1 MKTCLIKRQMRR
13 RRHLM
18 QHITAT
24 YDMSQEVRYG
34 RAARIDTV
42 KAFEGHQLTEVAQG
56 FGRWKDH

>member
-1 MKTCLIKRQMRR
+1 
-13 RRHLM
+13 M